1 MKPVESKPNSAGGID
16 LLTER
21 DAGNPV
27 LIMTGNPQRSLEFWE
42 NLSREA
48 QNNIHRLKIS
58 GWMIEDLTEH
68 EEQNDLSEE
77 ELGRYRERWISL
89 SFPKLVEE
97 YINYFP
103 YDSSFRIHTAR
114 VARKEGTVE
123 RRA

>member
-27 LIMTGNPQRSLEFWE
+27 LILTGNPERSLQFWE
-42 NLSREA
+42 DLFREA

-68 EEQNDLSEE
+68 EEQNDLSEK

-89 SFPKLVEE
+89 SYPDLVQE
-97 YINYFP
+97 YCNYFP
-103 YDSSFRIHTAR
+103 D
-114 VARKEGTVE
+114 GGVE

>member
-27 LIMTGNPQRSLEFWE
+27 LIMTGNPERSLDFWE

-58 GWMIEDLTEH
+58 TWMIEDLTDH
-68 EEQNDLSEE
+68 EEQNDLSEQ

-89 SFPKLVEE
+89 SYPELVEE

-103 YDSSFRIHTAR
+103 Q
-114 VARKEGTVE
+114 GTVE

>member
-27 LIMTGNPQRSLEFWE
+27 LILTGNPERSLQFWE
-42 NLSREA
+42 DLFREA

-68 EEQNDLSEE
+68 EEQNDLSEQ
-77 ELGRYRERWISL
+77 ELGCYRERWISL
-89 SFPKLVEE
+89 SYPDLVKE
-97 YINYFP
+97 YCNYFP
-103 YDSSFRIHTAR
+103 D
-114 VARKEGTVE
+114 GGVE